1 MIKNLINKAISFAS
15 DSHAGQ
21 LDKGGV
27 PYIFHCLYVMNSVVK
42 KHGHHDQELAAIAV
56 LHDVVEGTRAT
67 VDQIAVMFGERVA
80 AGVEALT
87 KRKGESFDGYLT
99 RVKSNPDAIKVKI
112 EDLKHNL
119 HLERLP
125 RYPDL
130 SEKDNERIDKYNFML
145 FHLLREKNHA

>member
-27 PYIFHCLYVMNSVVK
+27 PYIFHCLYVMNAVVK

-56 LHDVVEGTRAT
+56 LHDVVEDTRAT

-80 AGVEALT
+80 SGVEALT

-99 RVKSNPDAIKVKI
+99 RVSSNADAVKVKI

-130 SEKDNERIDKYNFML
+130 SDKDNERIDNYNFML
-145 FHLLREKNHA
+145 FHLLRVKNHA